1 MIIKNVYSEEKMGIN
16 INGEGGFI
24 IEK

>member
-1 MIIKNVYSEEKMGIN
+1 MIIKNVYSEEKMGLN
-16 INGEGGFI
+16 INGEAGFI